1 MIPQIR
7 EEREYSINGF
17 LLFAAIKDQ
26 SYPLLLHDYSV
37 SDAIDQGHI
46 IIIIILLDKVVEDHL
61 DESRTE
67 I

>member
-7 EEREYSINGF
+7 EDREYSIKSF
-17 LLFAAIKDQ
+17 LFAAIKDQ
-26 SYPLLLHDYSV
+26 SYLLLLHYYSV
-37 SDAIDQGHI
+37 SDAIDEGHI